1 MDHVPKKIDR
11 SRLFQFHRGKVECRT
26 EAGLEVGAKTRLHC
40 TIMAVASVFLAMGSI
55 FLSTTSIFL
64 VSASVFSS

>member
-1 MDHVPKKIDR
+1 MSPKR
-11 SRLFQFHRGKVECRT
+11 STALACCNSIGEKVECST
-26 EAGLEVGAKTRLHC
+26 EAGLEVGARTRLHC
-40 TIMAVASVFLAMGSI
+40 TIMAAASVFLAMGSI

>member
-1 MDHVPKKIDR
+1 MSPKKSTALACSNSIG
-11 SRLFQFHRGKVECRT
+11 GKVECRT